1 MGYDISYHPIS
12 EAEINDWYFDIL
24 NNEGKID
31 KFATDFEIDLQNKE
45 QYKLVIKIAKEVPV
59 TDLFDTKHGYYIAVT
74 QGFFRK
80 YFFTRGSSF
89 SFLIDEIPGFNSYT
103 KKWQDIVHFEIKNPL
118 NNKLTSN
125 YSAGVYLPLNKI
137 IELLNDYKTNIEI
150 KTQLDNWFSFGRIA
164 VFLKALNFCIEAKTG
179 LLEASEVVEI
189 NPFDLQNSASY
200 SNLGNCDL
208 DGPFLYREAALDQLK
223 AAYNN
228 PK

>member
-12 EAEINDWYFDIL
+12 EAEINDWYFDAL
-24 NNEGKID
+24 NNEIRID
-31 KFATDFEIDLQNKE
+31 KFATDFKIDLQNKE
-45 QYKLVIKIAKEVPV
+45 QYKLVIKIAREVPE

-89 SFLIDEIPGFNSYT
+89 SFLTDEIPVFNSYT
-103 KKWQDIVHFEIKNPL
+103 KKWQDILCYEIKNPV
-118 NNKLTSN
+118 NNKLISN
-125 YSAGVYLPLNKI
+125 YSSGVYLPLNKI
-137 IELLNDYKTNIEI
+137 TALLNDYKTNSEI
-150 KTQLDNWFSFGRIA
+150 KSQLDNHFSSGRID
-164 VFLKALNFCIEAKTG
+164 VFIKALNFCIENQVG

-189 NPFDLQNSASY
+189 NPLDLQNSASY

-208 DGPFLYREAALDQLK
+208 DGPFLYREAAIEQLK

-228 PK
+228 QK

>member
-12 EAEINDWYFDIL
+12 EAEINDWYFDTL

-31 KFATDFEIDLQNKE
+31 KLVTDFKIDLQNKE
-45 QYKLVIKIAKEVPV
+45 QYKLVIKIAKEVPE

-89 SFLIDEIPGFNSYT
+89 SFLIDEIPSFNSYT
-103 KKWQDIVHFEIKNPL
+103 KKWQDILNFEIKNPS

-125 YSAGVYLPLNKI
+125 YSAGIYLPLNKI
-137 IELLNDYKTNIEI
+137 IDLLNDYKTNIEI
-150 KTQLDNWFSFGRIA
+150 RTHLDNWFSFGRID
-164 VFLKALNFCIEAKTG
+164 VFLKALNFCVETKTG

-189 NPFDLQNSASY
+189 NPLDLQKSASY

-228 PK
+228 QK